1 MRLAPLLVAGLF
13 VSAGALAQSYP
24 TKPVRVVIPVT
35 PGSGLDL
42 VGRYVSRKLSEIWGQ
57 PVVIDNRP
65 GAGGVVGTAVVAKAP
80 ADGYTLLVVGNS
92 HAVNPALYANLPYD
106 TLKDFTAIAPLARL
120 DLALVVAPSAGIR
133 SVAELVAAAKA
144 RPGEITY
151 ASPGVGSGNHFA
163 GEKFKLATGIDV
175 LHVPYKGGPE
185 AMTDVMMGRVTF
197 WLPSVGT
204 ALPLVRE
211 GKLIALGVANRER
224 SAFLPDVPTIAEAGV
239 AGFEDSLLFG
249 MWAPAGTP
257 AGVVNKVA
265 KDIARALA
273 AQDLREQLKT
283 LSAEPTSMTSTDFTR
298 HVRGETET
306 VARIAKAAGIK
317 AQ

>member
-1 MRLAPLLVAGLF
+1 MRLALLLVVGLF
-13 VSAGALAQSYP
+13 ISTGAFAQTYP
-24 TKPVRVVIPVT
+24 AKPVKVVIPVT

-42 VGRYVSRKLSEIWGQ
+42 VGRYVSRKLSEIWNQ

-80 ADGYTLLVVGNS
+80 ADGYTLLIVGNS

-106 TLKDFTAIAPLARL
+106 GLKDFTAIAPLARL
-120 DLALVVAPSAGIR
+120 DLALVIAPSAGIKT
-133 SVAELVAAAKA
+133 VAELVAAAKA
-144 RPGEITY
+144 KPGQLTY

-175 LHVPYKGGPE
+175 EHVPYKGGPE

-224 SAFLPDVPTIAEAGV
+224 STFLPDVPTIAEAGV
-239 AGFEDSLLFG
+239 AGFQDSLLFG

-257 AGVVNKVA
+257 AEVVDKVA

-273 AQDLREQLKT
+273 AQDLRDQLKT
-283 LSAEPTSMTSTDFTR
+283 LSAEPASMTSAEFIR
-298 HVRGETET
+298 HVRGETEAI
-306 VARIAKAAGIK
+306 ARIAKTAGIK

>member
-1 MRLAPLLVAGLF
+1 MRLALLLVAGLF
-13 VSAGALAQSYP
+13 LSAGALAQTYP

-65 GAGGVVGTAVVAKAP
+65 GAGGVVGTAAVAKAA

-106 TLKDFTAIAPLARL
+106 TFKDFTAIAPLARL

-151 ASPGVGSGNHFA
+151 ASPGGGSGNHFA

-211 GKLIALGVANRER
+211 GKLIALGVASRER

-257 AGVVNKVA
+257 ANVVDKVA
-265 KDIARALA
+265 NDIARALA

-283 LSAEPTSMTSTDFTR
+283 LSAEPTSMTSADFTR
-298 HVRGETET
+298 YVRGEKET